1 VRGTAEGQLEQRLL
15 RAAAR
20 RAVKKEVFVDER
32 VTVSGVWREALTII
46 RRYPLATLV
55 PAVVLAALGDAPYY
69 FLKDSGFGWEQILT
83 FITSAFA
90 YYLYV
95 AYAEEIAVEA
105 ERGTDRITVRGML
118 RELQQA
124 APIVPPV
131 IVASVAAITVP
142 TAATGLLVL
151 PGVWLLTRWSLFA
164 PVISRER
171 LRPVE
176 ALKRSN
182 GLVRGRFKLVFLTAT
197 LAFILEEAIIHA
209 GALVGLLISGS
220 DTWGEWAGGTVGAS
234 LITPPAALATSTTY
248 QRLTTR
254 GAF

>member
-1 VRGTAEGQLEQRLL
+1 
-15 RAAAR
+15 
-20 RAVKKEVFVDER
+20 VDER
-32 VTVSGVWREALTII
+32 ITVPGVWREALTII
-46 RRYPLATLV
+46 RRYPLATLA

-69 FLKDSGFGWEQILT
+69 FLKDSGLGWEEVLT
-83 FITSAFA
+83 FITAAFA

-105 ERGTDRITVRGML
+105 ERGAGRITVRGLL
-118 RELQQA
+118 RELRQA
-124 APIVPPV
+124 APVVPPV
-131 IVASVAAITVP
+131 IVASVAAITIP

-182 GLVRGRFKLVFLTAT
+182 GLVRDRFALVFLTAT

-209 GALVGLLISGS
+209 GALVGLLISDS
-220 DTWGEWAGGTVGAS
+220 DTWGEWAGGTIAAS
-234 LITPPAALATSTTY
+234 LITPLAALATSVTY
-248 QRLTTR
+248 QRLTTHR
-254 GAF
+254 DF